1 MKKILFSLI
10 LAVALLA
17 PAGAAY
23 AQETPNLGEVV
34 LDIAIVRPFHYV
46 IMAGGVVLYPF
57 AWVLDPLFRDDPE
70 LLKEELLT
78 RPYKCAI
85 ERPIGKFDC

>member
-1 MKKILFSLI
+1 
-10 LAVALLA
+10 
-17 PAGAAY
+17 
-23 AQETPNLGEVV
+23 
-34 LDIAIVRPFHYV
+34 
-46 IMAGGVVLYPF
+46 MAGGVVLYPF